1 MSEPPISE
9 TPTSV
14 NPPDTPEEEK
24 DPLSAAIEE
33 LATGEKKEKV
43 EKSKIHSST

>member
-1 MSEPPISE
+1 MSEAPISE

-14 NPPDTPEEEK
+14 NPSEAPEEEK

-33 LATGEKKEKV
+33 LATGEKKEKA
-43 EKSKIHSST
+43 EKSKIYSIV